1 MRCTVAWPTP
11 AWRAIERQDQ
21 CVSPAG
27 LVCKVSATMASTRSA
42 VIVGLRPRPG
52 RTLPSFLTPSCPKR
66 SRHEITLDRDTP
78 TCSAISVL
86 PTPVLA
92 RNRTRARSTSLWDS
106 VCDFDSD
113 ARDSLCSSDST
124 SAAGGLDG
132 MSESYLIRASIT
144 ETLH

>member
-1 MRCTVAWPTP
+1 SPTL
-11 AWRAIERQDQ
+11 A
-21 CVSPAG
+21 
-27 LVCKVSATMASTRSA
+27 ATAP
-42 VIVGLRPRPG
+42 VGIVGCRPRPG
-52 RTLPSFLTPSCPKR
+52 RTRPNFLMPSPPKR

-92 RNRTRARSTSLWDS
+92 SNRTRARSTSLWDS

-132 MSESYLIRASIT
+132 MSESYLMRASIT